1 MTKLNFRFLRP
12 FVIVATILVGATLS
26 GCGGGPQKAAQNYVD
41 NLKLFNYPYCYQ
53 ALSHQDQLDRTMD
66 QFLTQIP
73 LAPDVSRDWFKG
85 ILGSEEF
92 AIGDTKQEGD
102 NKAVV
107 TVKVTRPD
115 LALWERTIDATTDP
129 NSGPDQAAQKMLT
142 EKSFPKA
149 VYDDDIVLMKEGN
162 DWKIFYDYG
171 QKDSIEKKHKEAID
185 AYHKHDYD
193 KAIAAYQAAIAEA
206 DKGEATGNAGIKY
219 RLQKELDD
227 VNAVKAQ
234 IPEGQAY
241 VPKLALSNV
250 DMKMAASR
258 VPGIFG
264 SITNNGDKAIDEVV
278 CTVTYS
284 EGKGNKKKQVFSE
297 EHTIVVTPIEFVNF
311 SRPVLPF
318 VPGETRSFGFKLTA
332 PPDVQNKASP
342 DLEITGIVFTQSKAP
357 LPKPQAPPSPS
368 PAASPAAGGSPAAAA
383 SAASLPPPPP
393 PPAH

>member
-1 MTKLNFRFLRP
+1 MTNLNFRLLRP

-92 AIGDTKQEGD
+92 AIGDAKQEGD

-115 LALWERTIDATTDP
+115 LALMERTIDATTDP

-162 DWKIFYDYG
+162 DWKVFYDYG
-171 QKDSIEKKHKEAID
+171 QKETIEKKHKEGIE

-206 DKGEATGNAGIKY
+206 DRQEATGNAGIKY
-219 RLQKELDD
+219 RLQRELDD

-234 IPEGQAY
+234 IPEGQTY

-264 SITNNGDKAIDEVV
+264 NITNNGDKAIDEVV

-332 PPDVQNKASP
+332 PPDIQNKASP
-342 DLEITGIVFTQSKAP
+342 DLEVTGIVFTQSKAP

-383 SAASLPPPPP
+383 SAAALPPPPP